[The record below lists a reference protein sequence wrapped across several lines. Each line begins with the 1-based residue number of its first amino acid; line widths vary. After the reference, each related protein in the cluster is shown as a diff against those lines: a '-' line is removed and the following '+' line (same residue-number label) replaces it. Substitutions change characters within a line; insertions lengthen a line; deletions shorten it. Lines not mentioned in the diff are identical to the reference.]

1 MIESRWT
8 ILPLP
13 KGEGRGEGKPSAARP
28 AVQSV
33 MQPLLKRMHKVGP
46 LLPLPVGNE
55 CLALK
60 RVLFLAA
67 TIILA
72 VCAADAADAPPGWG
86 LVWSDE
92 FNGHALDTSKWEFE
106 VNARGGGNNEL
117 QYYVTNNVHVRDGF
131 LSIEA
136 HREHYQGTEGTRDYT
151 SSRIRT
157 RFKGDWM
164 HGRFDIRAKLPKG
177 KGIWPAIWMMPTD
190 ECYGDGPKSG
200 EIDIMELLGHEP
212 DKEYGTLHY
221 GDPAKGHASKGASY
235 TLTQG
240 TFSDDFHVFRLD
252 WELGTMRWY
261 VDDHLYQTQTNWHT
275 RTKAFPAPFDQRFHL
290 ILNLAVGGNWPGN
303 PDSTT
308 VFPQTM
314 AVDYVKVYRK
324 K

>member
-1 MIESRWT
+1 M
-8 ILPLP
+8 L
-13 KGEGRGEGKPSAARP
+13 KP
-28 AVQSV
+28 
-33 MQPLLKRMHKVGP
+33 
-46 LLPLPVGNE
+46 
-55 CLALK
+55 
-60 RVLFLAA
+60 VLFAA
-67 TIILA
+67 TLLVA
-72 VCAADAADAPPGWG
+72 ACAADATNAPPGWE

-92 FNGHALDTSKWEFE
+92 FNGHILDASKWEFE

-117 QYYVTNNVHVRDGF
+117 QYYVTNNVRVRDGF

-136 HREHYQGTEGTRDYT
+136 RREHYAGPEGTRDYT

-157 RFKGDWM
+157 RFRGDWTY
-164 HGRFDIRAKLPKG
+164 GRFDIRAKLPKG

-190 ECYGDGPKSG
+190 ERYGGWPNSG

-212 DKEYGTLHY
+212 NKVHGTLHY
-221 GDPAKGHASKGASY
+221 GDEAKRHASQGASH
-235 TLTQG
+235 TLPQG

-252 WELGTMRWY
+252 WERGAMRWY
-261 VDDHLYQTQTNWHT
+261 VDDHLYQTRTNWHT
-275 RTKAFPAPFDQRFHL
+275 RRHGFPAPFDQRFHL

-314 AVDYVKVYRK
+314 AVDYVRVYRK